1 MVEDPAAA
9 VVPDDELVRR
19 IAGRDAEALAA
30 VFRRHYAVV
39 YRFALHLTGAAALAE
54 DVTQEVFLAMMRD
67 AGRYEPG
74 RSTVAAWLCG
84 IARNLTRQRLAQDR
98 RIVPLPDGEET
109 EEQRFD
115 GGSHPLDALIH
126 ADRLEDL
133 RRAVLSLPL
142 AYREVVVLCD
152 LQEFSYADTA
162 AALGCAI
169 GTVRSRLH
177 RARGLLARKLR
188 EAPAD
193 GGRLRYVV

>member
-19 IAGRDAEALAA
+19 VAGRDAEALAA
-30 VFRRHYAVV
+30 VFRRHHAVV

-109 EEQRFD
+109 EEQAPGSPDRGRHGRRRAD
-115 GGSHPLDALIH
+115 DADDTGGCDRQRA
-126 ADRLEDL
+126 ADRNRDRTMDVSGAERPGAHAHVRSAL
-133 RRAVLSLPL
+133 RRD
-142 AYREVVVLCD
+142 D
-152 LQEFSYADTA
+152 L
-162 AALGCAI
+162 
-169 GTVRSRLH
+169 
-177 RARGLLARKLR
+177 
-188 EAPAD
+188 PAD
-193 GGRLRYVV
+193 GHHARRA